1 MLTRAR
7 HEPSRKRA
15 ETRPDVGAR
24 HDDAMTSDGAAP
36 TTPNEDELALREPL
50 VGGATAIE
58 SGYDSDVDVPADASA
73 SVPEARREEE
83 PTTPATPPRRV
94 NFRGF
99 TARTQS
105 LYLGTERTLSTQTT
119 DSGAPEDAVE
129 SLDFADVD
137 SHWARRARGRGVFSK
152 VSAKWVVAAFIGVGV
167 GTIAFLI
174 DVSVLYAYRGRGKL
188 FEVCRRRVHLALA
201 MFAYGGVGVALA
213 AIAGALTTYVAPR
226 AKGAGVHYVMA
237 MLNGIYIPKAFDAST
252 LWVKAVATIA
262 AVSSGLMI
270 GPEGPLVHVGAA
282 IAMQFTHGA
291 SSGMADLFQSDLDR
305 SDFISAGAAAGIAA
319 AFGAPIGGVLFSLEE
334 ASTFWRESTT
344 RRALFSASIA
354 TFVLALA
361 RAVFLEGSA
370 ASEHTQMK
378 NPGLLRV
385 GDFDST
391 YFLIELPFYA
401 ALAGT
406 CGVISGIVT
415 KSIIFVSTN
424 YTPQRNERRLAQ
436 VVLVSLACI
445 VMFFGVAAAGKCVT
459 ETPGEV
465 SRWSE
470 ASIRLWCAEGEYA
483 DVGSILLGNK
493 NDVIAWVLGSPAKAH
508 TLHALLLS
516 FATTLISLIMAANLF
531 LPAGLFMPTIL
542 WGSLLGRA
550 AAIVVEH
557 SLSPLGDLRVNPHA
571 YALVGATAALA
582 GTFRATISVVI
593 IVLEGV
599 GKSAFLFPLLIAV
612 AGANLASRLFGA
624 SLYEEQLVRSKIP
637 FLHAKPPKALLD
649 DSITAFDVCARDVVA
664 FKAIEKVS
672 AIEEALAQTTHNGF
686 PILSAKGKRVIGVIL
701 RKQLLVLL
709 SRRAFVENL
718 VHAPV
723 LNSSAMEEGHD
734 DDSVLGGRT
743 PDDVV
748 SLRVAE
754 YCAELTRVMRG
765 FHHRSSSSR
774 HGRRA
779 ESSIIARLGLTDVE
793 RERRCDLGV
802 FMALSPASIAADA
815 RARDAYVLFTRLS
828 LRHLCVV
835 DAATGAIRGIIT
847 RHDLFDAAESVDR
860 SLHHSVSSSSI
871 LL

>member
-1 MLTRAR
+1 
-7 HEPSRKRA
+7 
-15 ETRPDVGAR
+15 
-24 HDDAMTSDGAAP
+24 MTSDGAAP
-36 TTPNEDELALREPL
+36 TTPNEDERALREPL
-50 VGGATAIE
+50 VGGATATGE
-58 SGYDSDVDVPADASA
+58 SGYDSDVDVPADAEASA
-73 SVPEARREEE
+73 PEARREEE

-105 LYLGTERTLSTQTT
+105 LYLGTERTSSTQTT
-119 DSGAPEDAVE
+119 DSGGLEDAVE
-129 SLDFADVD
+129 SLDFSDVD

-152 VSAKWVVAAFIGVGV
+152 VSAKWIVAALIGLGVGV
-167 GTIAFLI
+167 IAFII

-201 MFAYGGVGVALA
+201 MFAYGGVGIALA
-213 AIAGALTTYVAPR
+213 AISGALTTYVAPR

-237 MLNGIYIPKAFDAST
+237 MLNGIYIPHAFDLST
-252 LWVKAVATIA
+252 LWVKGVCTML

-270 GPEGPLVHVGAA
+270 GPEGPLVHIGSA

-436 VVLVSLACI
+436 VVLVSLACV
-445 VMFFGVAAAGKCVT
+445 VMFFSVAAAGKCVT

-493 NDVIAWVLGSPAKAH
+493 NDVIAWVLGAPAKAY

-531 LPAGLFMPTIL
+531 IPAGLFMPTIL